1 MKTLP
6 LLIAA
11 PALLALA
18 ACGGSEA
25 GTSNTADD
33 FAARINGNNPA
44 SAPNPAA
51 TNAPQIA
58 KPLPGAA
65 EGAYVPGT
73 LTDPESAICA
83 ANQMG
88 PYIGKEAD
96 NATKLA
102 IMEAAKGAGEV
113 RFILPGGAN
122 VNPDPTNPRL
132 NIMIDNLNIIRDAR
146 CG

>member
-1 MKTLP
+1 MKKLP
-6 LLIAA
+6 VLIAA

-18 ACGGSEA
+18 ACGGSE
-25 GTSNTADD
+25 TDSSNSADD
-33 FAARINGNNPA
+33 FAARINGNKPA

-73 LTDPESAICA
+73 LTDPESATCA
-83 ANQMG
+83 ANLMG

-96 NATKLA
+96 NSTKLA
-102 IMEAAKGAGEV
+102 IMDAAKGAGEV
-113 RFILPGGAN
+113 RFVMPGGAN
-122 VNPDPTNPRL
+122 VVPDSTNPRL